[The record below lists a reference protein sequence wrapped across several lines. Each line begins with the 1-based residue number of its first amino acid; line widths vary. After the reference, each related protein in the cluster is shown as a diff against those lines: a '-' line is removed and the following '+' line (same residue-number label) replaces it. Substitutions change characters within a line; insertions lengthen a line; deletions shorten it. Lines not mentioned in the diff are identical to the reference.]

1 MRDSLLYFAYGSNM
15 LSRRLAG
22 RCPSAAAVG
31 RARLAG
37 HRLRFDK
44 RSWRDGSGKCHV
56 VADAAAGAA
65 VWGVLYRV
73 PEAELG
79 ELDRMEGVGKGYEV
93 GVCRVRGPRDR
104 ELPALTY
111 LAEAGAVDESLRPFS
126 WYRDLVVAGAVEHA
140 LPEEWIATLRAVE
153 VVEDTR
159 KERRHAMRELLSEE
173 PRP

>member
-1 MRDSLLYFAYGSNM
+1 MPDPLLYFAYGSNM

-31 RARLAG
+31 RARLDG

-56 VADAAAGAA
+56 VADSEAGAS

-73 PEAELG
+73 TEAELG

-93 GVCRVRGPRDR
+93 AVCRVTGPRGR
-104 ELPALTY
+104 VLPALTY

-126 WYRDLVVAGAVEHA
+126 WYRDLVVAGAEEHA
-140 LPEEWIATLRAVE
+140 LPEDWVATLRTVE
-153 VVEDTR
+153 VVEDA
-159 KERRHAMRELLSEE
+159 RRDRHRDMRALLSEE